1 MNYKCSS
8 KRSELCADSRRTS
21 YEKGRGDNYSE
32 KAERWCWDTFR
43 GGDDSLGQVTFSHP
57 AISSVPVQNDNGSP
71 MAAQSDIHARTQ
83 TDSARPRCAAAAMGC
98 CETSQT
104 QVSNLPSFLL
114 LLLLLF
120 VSIHPL
126 LFSIFFLSWLW
137 WGLFLCKTSPSDLFE
152 RPAHVILPDHHCMT
166 CFYIR
171 LTKELFDQ
179 GVWCVIVRNSASRW
193 QPLFPKAAPWPHSI
207 QGKTP
212 LEWPLFIE

>member
-1 MNYKCSS
+1 MNIYSFP
-8 KRSELCADSRRTS
+8 RDLNFVQTADEHHMR
-21 YEKGRGDNYSE
+21 
-32 KAERWCWDTFR
+32 KAEETTTVRKQRDGVETLSG

-126 LFSIFFLSWLW
+126 LFSIFFLS
-137 WGLFLCKTSPSDLFE
+137 
-152 RPAHVILPDHHCMT
+152 
-166 CFYIR
+166 
-171 LTKELFDQ
+171 
-179 GVWCVIVRNSASRW
+179 
-193 QPLFPKAAPWPHSI
+193 
-207 QGKTP
+207 
-212 LEWPLFIE
+212 